1 MFGFFVTSVLL
12 PSVPSVGRT
21 PGRRDPLVALSLRVE
36 VVVNDDEEV
45 IDRGVTRLKAL
56 PNLVESSKG
65 SGRTSGRTV
74 LVLLADVPHD
84 LR

>member
-1 MFGFFVTSVLL
+1 MFRFFITSVLL

-21 PGRRDPLVALSLRVE
+21 PGRRDPLATLSLRVE

-56 PNLVESSKG
+56 PNLVESSTG
-65 SGRTSGRTV
+65 SDGRTV